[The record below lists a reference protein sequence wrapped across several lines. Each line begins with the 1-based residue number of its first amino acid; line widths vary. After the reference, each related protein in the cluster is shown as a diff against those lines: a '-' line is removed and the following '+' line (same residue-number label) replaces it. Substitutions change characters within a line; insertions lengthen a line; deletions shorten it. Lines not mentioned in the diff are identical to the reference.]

1 MMEKINFKN
10 LTKTLIVAEIGVNHE
25 GEFQLACDMIEKAS
39 KCNVDAVKFQTF
51 KAENYVSTSLEERR
65 ARVKKFE
72 LSYNQFEK
80 LQKIAHKNNLIF
92 FYSSS

>member
-39 KCNVDAVKFQTF
+39 KCNVDAVKFKPLKPKIMFQHHWR
-51 KAENYVSTSLEERR
+51 KEEQ
-65 ARVKKFE
+65 E
-72 LSYNQFEK
+72 
-80 LQKIAHKNNLIF
+80 
-92 FYSSS
+92 